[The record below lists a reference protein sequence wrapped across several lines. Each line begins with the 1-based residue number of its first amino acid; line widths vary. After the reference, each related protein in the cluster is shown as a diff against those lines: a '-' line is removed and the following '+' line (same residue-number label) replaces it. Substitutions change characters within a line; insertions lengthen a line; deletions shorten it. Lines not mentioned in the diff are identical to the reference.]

1 MLLSMTGFGEARRE
15 TDAINVAVE
24 VRAVNNRYLKVMT
37 RSPEAYTAFETEV
50 ERVVRKHVTRGTINV
65 TIRASL
71 VGRAAA
77 IQINRDALSAY
88 WEQLN
93 SLSEELKVN
102 NPADLTA
109 LLGMPDAITEGADKT
124 MSLREHWPTVAEIL
138 GEAVENLN
146 KFRHTEGESM
156 AADLETQCGVIKTE
170 LKGIVE
176 KVPTVV
182 KDYRD
187 RLLERVRDMVSELNV
202 SVEANDLI
210 REVSVFAD
218 RCDINEE
225 IKRLESHIEQFGA
238 FLKESTSQGRKLE
251 FLIQEMFRETNTIG
265 SKANNI
271 QIAHAVVEMKSAIE
285 KMKEM
290 VQNIE

>member
-1 MLLSMTGFGEARRE
+1 MLQSMTGFGEARQQ

-37 RSPEAYTAFETEV
+37 RVPEAYAAFENEV
-50 ERVVRKHVTRGTINV
+50 ERIVRQQVTRGTVNV

-71 VGRAAA
+71 VGQAAA
-77 IQINRDALSAY
+77 IQLNREALSAY
-88 WEQLN
+88 WNQLE
-93 SLSEELKVN
+93 SLSTSLN
-102 NPADLTA
+102 TSLPPDLTG
-109 LLGMPDAITEGADKT
+109 LLGLPDVLTENNDKT
-124 MSLREHWPTVAEIL
+124 LSLREHWSTVATVL
-138 GEAVENLN
+138 AEAVDNMN
-146 KFRHTEGESM
+146 KFRRTEGESM
-156 AADLETQCGVIKTE
+156 AADLESQCNVIKTQ
-170 LKGIVE
+170 LKSIVE
-176 KVPTVV
+176 KAPAVIT
-182 KDYRD
+182 DYRD
-187 RLLERVRDMVSELNV
+187 RLLDRVREMVSELNV
-202 SVEANDLI
+202 TVEPNDLI

-225 IKRLESHIEQFGA
+225 IKRLESHIEQFAA
-238 FLKESTSQGRKLE
+238 FFKESTSQGRKLE

-265 SKANNI
+265 SKANNV